1 MSAFLTVAII
11 HFLAVVSP
19 GPDFAIV
26 TKNSLAH
33 TRKAGVWTAAGVGL
47 GLGVHTTYSL
57 LGIGLVISQS
67 ILLFNIIKY
76 VGAAYLIYIGVRAL
90 LSKKHVSIDTDEQT
104 RTSALS
110 ARSAFM
116 QGFLCNV
123 LNPKATL
130 FMLALFTQVIDQ
142 STPLFIQGIYGAY
155 MSVATFVWFSTL
167 ASVFSMHHVRSA
179 VRRVQHRI
187 EQIMGV
193 FLIGL
198 GLKVAL
204 SGRD

>member
-11 HFLAVVSP
+11 HFLAVASP

-26 TKNSLAH
+26 TKNALAH
-33 TRKAGVWTAAGVGL
+33 ARKAGVWTAAGVAL
-47 GLGVHTTYSL
+47 GLGVHTAYSL
-57 LGIGLVISQS
+57 LGIGLIISQS

-76 VGAAYLIYIGVRAL
+76 VGAAYLIYIGIRAIL
-90 LSKKHVSIDTDEQT
+90 AKKHVETGSQDHSDVRNI
-104 RTSALS
+104 SAS
-110 ARSAFM
+110 AAFM

-142 STPLFIQGIYGAY
+142 STPLIVQGMYGAY
-155 MSVATFVWFSTL
+155 MSIATFLWFSTL
-167 ASVFSMHHVRSA
+167 ASVFSMHHVRS
-179 VRRVQHRI
+179 VIRRVQHRI
-187 EQIMGV
+187 EQCMGV
-193 FLIGL
+193 FLVAL

-204 SGRD
+204 SGQE